1 MVEAR
6 CPVCGKV
13 YNIPEGASRRVV
25 ETKFLRHKDTC
36 RVPELGEMVRVS
48 GALAIVDDVNEGSEE
63 FPLLTVHYPSGR
75 ESVLRAAE
83 VGRVRDQDVARD
95 RFFG

>member
-1 MVEAR
+1 LVEAR

-13 YNIPEGASRRVV
+13 YNIPEGTSRMVV
-25 ETKFLRHKDTC
+25 ETKFLKHKDAC
-36 RVPELGEMVRVS
+36 RLPVLGDLVRVG
-48 GALAIVDDVNEGSEE
+48 GALAIVDGVDEGPGE

-75 ESVLRAAE
+75 ESVLEVAM
-83 VGRVRDQDVARD
+83 VGRVRDMDEARE